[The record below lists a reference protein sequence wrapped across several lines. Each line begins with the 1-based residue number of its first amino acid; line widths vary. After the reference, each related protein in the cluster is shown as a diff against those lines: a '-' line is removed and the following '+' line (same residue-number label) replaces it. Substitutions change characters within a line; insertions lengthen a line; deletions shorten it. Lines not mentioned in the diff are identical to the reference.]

1 MNKIMGKIVGNTT
14 ATPLDA
20 SEKAKTAERNA
31 KSYTNKMIGDITAL
45 IHRDVFEDCDAFFLS
60 EDCVSVKKISFT
72 CVNAGTVWQKIHM
85 GTGIELVLP
94 EEIKAGASVVL
105 DAENNIATHDGTP
118 FSAEPILSA
127 LKDGTVTNFSY
138 FNENSKSIEN
148 LCIEY
153 YVSVKTY
160 TDTSIQQAILD
171 SWGCEV

>member
-20 SEKAKTAERNA
+20 REKAKTAERNA

-45 IHRDVFEDCDAFFLS
+45 IHRDLFHDCESLS
-60 EDCVSVKKISFT
+60 LPENCVRVKRISFT
-72 CVNAGTVWQKIHM
+72 CVDAGTVLKHISV
-85 GTGIELVLP
+85 GVGANIDLP
-94 EEIKAGASVVL
+94 EEIKPGASVVL

-127 LKDGTVTNFSY
+127 LKDGTATSFSY
-138 FNENSKSIEN
+138 FNENIIYIEN

-153 YVSVKTY
+153 YVSAKTY

>member
-31 KSYTNKMIGDITAL
+31 KSYTNKMVGDMTAL
-45 IHRDVFEDCDAFFLS
+45 EHRAVFYDCDAISLP
-60 EDCVSVKKISFT
+60 EDCVCVKNISFT
-72 CVNAGTVWQKIHM
+72 CVDAGTVWQKIYM

-94 EEIKAGASVVL
+94 EEIKSGANVVF
-105 DAENNIATHDGTP
+105 DTESNTATHDGTH
-118 FSAEPILSA
+118 FFAEPFLAA
-127 LKDGTVTNFSY
+127 LKDGTATMFSY
-138 FNENSKSIEN
+138 FNENSRHIEN
-148 LCIEY
+148 LNIEY
-153 YVSVKTY
+153 CVSAKTY